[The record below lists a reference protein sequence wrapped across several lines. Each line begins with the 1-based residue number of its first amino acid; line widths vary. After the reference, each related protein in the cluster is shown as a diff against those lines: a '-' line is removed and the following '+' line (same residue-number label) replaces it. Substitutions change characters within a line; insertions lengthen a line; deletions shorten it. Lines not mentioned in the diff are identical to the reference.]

1 MKLKNGLRDFIKVLS
16 FLVSYKV
23 AGIVVV
29 WYIQYLDWFD
39 IGFMKV
45 DSNQDDKLMDKGI
58 LNNYT
63 CVEVNQNFRKKV
75 YIKLS
80 QYYEFDWYSWV

>member
-45 DSNQDDKLMDKGI
+45 DSN
-58 LNNYT
+58 
-63 CVEVNQNFRKKV
+63 
-75 YIKLS
+75 
-80 QYYEFDWYSWV
+80 